1 MRCVWPLSRKWQ
13 KLSIAVTHDRFG
25 LTFTATL
32 MRLSEKK
39 FHLST
44 VRGGGFFAGNSSLR
58 MRTAAVK
65 KAELCHSNP
74 INGKCWQ
81 YFFRRSLSMYG
92 ANDHCAGQFQASS
105 GTKNSSLIVNERNRI
120 VRAWLER
127 RWNRKSIC
135 VDYDCRYPIGVQ
147 IKMAG
152 IDLSGIKC
160 SSLVNSWWLSNWMDV
175 CEALHAPI
183 IQNDCSQF
191 TDYKWLVEC
200 VIIGRIFG
208 KEANNKE
215 PE

>member
-1 MRCVWPLSRKWQ
+1 
-13 KLSIAVTHDRFG
+13 
-25 LTFTATL
+25 

-120 VRAWLER
+120 VRAWPER
-127 RWNRKSIC
+127 R
-135 VDYDCRYPIGVQ
+135 
-147 IKMAG
+147 
-152 IDLSGIKC
+152 
-160 SSLVNSWWLSNWMDV
+160 
-175 CEALHAPI
+175 
-183 IQNDCSQF
+183 
-191 TDYKWLVEC
+191 
-200 VIIGRIFG
+200 
-208 KEANNKE
+208 
-215 PE
+215 